1 MFSKDQHHWIEETS
15 AHILSHW
22 SAIVVKDHQQLVNP
36 GCQGWWLAVQKS
48 TIPWSW
54 TILEIMPPRNRLK
67 TTNTQLPSCNKWTQ
81 RKPFISATTGSNL
94 EDQRVVICK
103 VMQAYTKI
111 YGTNGCIY
119 TPIAPKLLMIAIY
132 ARPLQ
137 FSRGMGSMDFCAR

>member
-67 TTNTQLPSCNKWTQ
+67 NNKHSASKLQQVDTKKALHFSYHWLKSRGSESGYLQSYASIHKDIWNKW
-81 RKPFISATTGSNL
+81 
-94 EDQRVVICK
+94 V
-103 VMQAYTKI
+103 Y
-111 YGTNGCIY
+111 
-119 TPIAPKLLMIAIY
+119 IY
-132 ARPLQ
+132 AN
-137 FSRGMGSMDFCAR
+137 ST